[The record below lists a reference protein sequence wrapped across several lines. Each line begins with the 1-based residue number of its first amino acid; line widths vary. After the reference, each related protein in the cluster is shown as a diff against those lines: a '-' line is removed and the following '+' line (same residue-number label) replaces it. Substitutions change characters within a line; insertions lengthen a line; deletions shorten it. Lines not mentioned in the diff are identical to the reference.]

1 MNAELRRIS
10 TALKELTILN
20 NKLLTAMSQLKLNQ
34 SNEENSDLEGWV
46 FMDQVKEILGI
57 SSSTVYRY
65 IENGSLRASK
75 VGSRY
80 LFKVED
86 INTLLERNYRRF
98 EEGDFD
104 DE

>member
-1 MNAELRRIS
+1 MSELKRDQGKGDQPG
-10 TALKELTILN
+10 L
-20 NKLLTAMSQLKLNQ
+20 
-34 SNEENSDLEGWV
+34 DGWV
-46 FMDQVKEILGI
+46 FIEQVKEILGI
-57 SSSTVYRY
+57 STSTVYRY

-98 EEGDFD
+98 EEEDFD